1 MTATLTCAHCGGSL
15 GSGDRFCALCG
26 AELFACVHCGESL
39 LPQDQSCPECGL
51 PAAPPLTPDPLSFQT
66 ADAPTAWADMVERLR
81 RATLGEFELG
91 RELGRGG
98 MAAVFLAHEI
108 SLARKVAIKV
118 MSPGLLLD
126 DGMIDRFRHEAVTIA
141 HLHHPNIV
149 SVYSVRQADGLH
161 FFVMQYV
168 QGRSLEQVIER
179 GGPLPL
185 PIVRSVLFQVGSA
198 LTYAHRC
205 RVIHRDIKPAN
216 ILIDGD
222 GNAIV
227 TDFGIAKAAETPSRT
242 LTGAL
247 VGTPAY
253 MSPEQCRGTEISGA
267 SDQYSLGAVA
277 YEMLTGSPPFS
288 GSTLTVMQAHVER
301 SPSPIRDISA
311 ACPPDVEAAVLR
323 MLSKDPADRW
333 PRIADAMAALGAA
346 PLAEDDPLRGEL
358 SRLAAPTG
366 PLSLSAD
373 LTPTSPAPRTRPSPG
388 GVASAGTAV
397 STIAVLPPPANL
409 EVGDSFVLVA
419 TVRGRQGVCLP
430 PNDVTWSCDPPD
442 VLRFGSAGG
451 EAVAVGAGTTLLI
464 ARCRG
469 VQAIL
474 RVDVSP
480 ARADEIVIA
489 PLDHGVAV
497 GEEVRLETMVRDK
510 RGQPLER
517 RVSWHSDDAS
527 IARVTAEGELVAMSP
542 GFTRITASLDSA
554 RASLVIPVLPARVA
568 AIRIEEPETVSAG
581 RSFAVVATP
590 VDRWGS
596 PLPGRR
602 VRWSSSDVRV
612 AMPTAEGH
620 VHTMHPGSVVLT
632 ASCEGVSESVRVSV
646 AEPGD
651 APVAGGSGAG
661 REEPRRVR
669 LRRSR
674 RYRRPG
680 VLAAAIGAVLIG
692 GAAWFLARSR
702 VARPRPTAPITV
714 AEAPS
719 ETLVA
724 NAPAPENAEVASVSL
739 TPPPL
744 PRQRVTRA
752 VPPKAQPPDSAAA
765 ATAAPVDSSVT
776 DGNAGAGPVPGMALP
791 EPPVTEV
798 RIQGAR
804 ALLVGETLAL
814 SAEMKDSAGR
824 TVSGRRVLWSSNNPA
839 VAAVDA
845 FSGTVVAR
853 SPGSVEIT
861 GRSEG
866 AFGAASIE
874 VAPAPSR
881 DRQRIEAKVLAGVA
895 QCYTALKS
903 RDVARLAE
911 LYHPSTSKDHE
922 NLKKLSSILRTREWS
937 AEIGP
942 RVDGLRQIGPESA
955 AMEFSF
961 QLGWKDAF
969 GGRLHSQVSF
979 RATFS
984 RAADRWELTSCRIV
998 GSPKL

>member
-1 MTATLTCAHCGGSL
+1 
-15 GSGDRFCALCG
+15 
-26 AELFACVHCGESL
+26 
-39 LPQDQSCPECGL
+39 
-51 PAAPPLTPDPLSFQT
+51 
-66 ADAPTAWADMVERLR
+66 MVDRLR

-149 SVYSVRQADGLH
+149 SVYSVRQAEGLH

-168 QGRSLEQVIER
+168 QGRSLEQVIQR

-253 MSPEQCRGTEISGA
+253 MSPEQCRGIEISGA

-277 YEMLTGSPPFS
+277 YEMLTGAAPFS
-288 GSTLTVMQAHVER
+288 GSTLTVMQAHVEK
-301 SPSPIRDISA
+301 SPPPIRDISA

-323 MLSKDPADRW
+323 MLSKDPAERW
-333 PRIADAMAALGAA
+333 PRIAEAMAALGAA
-346 PLAEDDPLRGEL
+346 PLAEDEQLRGEL

-366 PLSLSAD
+366 PLLLPD
-373 LTPTSPAPRTRPSPG
+373 DPTPTSPAPRTRRSSG
-388 GVASAGTAV
+388 GVATTGTAV

-442 VLRFGSAGG
+442 VLRFGSGGG

-464 ARCRG
+464 ATCKG

-480 ARADEIVIA
+480 ARADEITIA

-497 GEEVRLETMVRDK
+497 GEEIRLETVVRDK

-517 RVSWHSDDAS
+517 RVSWQSDDAE
-527 IARVTAEGELVAMSP
+527 IARVTAEGELVAVAP
-542 GFTRITASLDSA
+542 GFTKITASLDSA
-554 RASLVIPVLPARVA
+554 RANVVIPVLPARVA
-568 AIRIEEPETVSAG
+568 ALRVEEPETVPAG
-581 RSFAVVATP
+581 RTFEVVATP

-602 VRWSSSDVRV
+602 VRWSSSDVRI
-612 AMPTAEGH
+612 AMPTTAGR
-620 VHTMHPGSVVLT
+620 VHTMQPGSVVLT

-646 AEPGD
+646 AEPDGAFQAEGVD
-651 APVAGGSGAG
+651 PEGGA
-661 REEPRRVR
+661 RRVR

-674 RYRRPG
+674 RYRRQWAS
-680 VLAAAIGAVLIG
+680 AAAIGLTLAG
-692 GAAWFLARSR
+692 GAWWYMTRSKPLPQR
-702 VARPRPTAPITV
+702 ASAPITV
-714 AEAPS
+714 AEAPPDKLI
-719 ETLVA
+719 E
-724 NAPAPENAEVASVSL
+724 PAPSENAEVASVNVTPAPTPPL
-739 TPPPL
+739 TPKRRVPRTTPKPEARDSTASAPP
-744 PRQRVTRA
+744 PA
-752 VPPKAQPPDSAAA
+752 DSAALNGSA
-765 ATAAPVDSSVT
+765 ADSTAIPGPAVAEAP
-776 DGNAGAGPVPGMALP
+776 PVPP
-791 EPPVTEV
+791 IVEV
-798 RIQGAR
+798 RVQGAR
-804 ALLVGETLAL
+804 PLMVGGTLTL
-814 SAEMKDSAGR
+814 SAELKDSTGR
-824 TVSGRRVLWSSNNPA
+824 IVSGHRVLWSSRNPA
-839 VAAVDA
+839 IAAVDA
-845 FSGTVVAR
+845 ISGTVVAR
-853 SPGSVEIT
+853 SAGSVEIT
-861 GRSEG
+861 GTSEG
-866 AFGAASIE
+866 IFGTAAITVTPE
-874 VAPAPSR
+874 PSR
-881 DRQRIEAKVLAGVA
+881 DRQRIEAKILAGVT
-895 QCYTALKS
+895 QCYNVLKS
-903 RDVARLAE
+903 RDVGRLTD
-911 LYHPSTSKDHE
+911 LYHPSTSQDHE
-922 NLKKLSSILRTREWS
+922 NLKKISSILRTKEWS
-937 AEIGP
+937 AEIGD

-955 AMEFSF
+955 AMEFSV

-969 GGRLHSQVSF
+969 GGRLHSLVRF
-979 RATFS
+979 RAAFS
-984 RAADRWELTSCRIV
+984 RADDRWDLTSCRIV